1 MTYSIKD
8 SYDAYQGASND
19 NSTAEMSEDT
29 TTVAGSTDDG
39 EEQTTEYDPDSE
51 LKKELAEL
59 SDEELVD
66 KWEWA
71 AQHDWKS
78 TQETAAELMAE
89 RNISPKYG
97 EYAEM
102 SQDEITHHKQF
113 RKRWLNE

>member
-8 SYDAYQGASND
+8 SYDAYQGASNG
-19 NSTAEMSEDT
+19 NSTAAEMKEDT
-29 TTVAGSTDDG
+29 TEVAGSTPE
-39 EEQTTEYDPDSE
+39 EEQNVEYDPDSD

-113 RKRWLNE
+113 RKRWLDE